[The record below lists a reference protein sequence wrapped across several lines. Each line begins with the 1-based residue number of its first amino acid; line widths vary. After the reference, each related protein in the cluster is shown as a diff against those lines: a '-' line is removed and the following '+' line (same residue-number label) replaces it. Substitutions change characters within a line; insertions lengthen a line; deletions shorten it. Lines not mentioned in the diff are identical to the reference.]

1 MKIAGWFFLIL
12 GILSLVGTT
21 LAGHNATGPAFCLA
35 LGLFLLYQ
43 NMKKGHDDE
52 M

>member
-12 GILSLVGTT
+12 GILSLIGAVT
-21 LAGHNATGPAFCLA
+21 AGHNTTGPAFWLA

-43 NMKKGHDDE
+43 NMKKGHDDG
-52 M
+52 